1 MAELTPEQ
9 IAKGYYT
16 DISGIGTALDKAQEQ
31 QALRVKAQQAQQDK
45 LYQGIKDVS
54 SALDNKF
61 TATGTAADPILLSQI
76 NQLKG
81 DLTQGIMNGKIS
93 PASAYML
100 ASTKV
105 ADVNNLAG
113 TVSQFRTNVEKK
125 IAEIKKDRPEINQEL
140 LTNDVI
146 KQGIFDPQTGSIITP
161 NSNYDYVSTV
171 LDQDRTGRYSDKN
184 IIHKLSA
191 EDFIKAPGSTFTL
204 NLGNGIE
211 SQATVR
217 PGQRV
222 VRNEQGGLGVDYD
235 RQRVGES
242 IQETTVKEKGKPVKR
257 SVNVGLFD
265 GATDELISYFEGN
278 RLAKRGAL
286 IEMGE
291 MDEYA
296 DNNPEYG
303 KKWNSLN
310 DQEKY
315 RVAALNYAVKH
326 FGTAGSK
333 VEKPSVSA
341 QTQLAMEQARLAK
354 SSSSSE
360 SGGNKN
366 DYSGLLDAF
375 KIITG
380 QAEPVT
386 AAQASIVDFKDLQ
399 TKNGKTVVNRNIPVL
414 DLTNMVSK
422 GVDKNLDD
430 GHGHLIK
437 VYFDKVGNKII
448 LNYKNKTSPDDTE
461 GSTTYVTKEYNAG
474 DEAKLLEA
482 FGTVAQS
489 VGVSPSKLKKLI
501 QGR

>member
-1 MAELTPEQ
+1 MAGELSPEQ

-16 DISGIGTALDKAQEQ
+16 DISGIGTALDKVQEQ
-31 QALRVKAQQAQQDK
+31 EALRAKAKQAQQDK

-125 IAEIKKDRPEINQEL
+125 IAEIKKDRPELNQEL

-146 KQGIFDPQTGSIITP
+146 KQGIFDPQTGQIVTP
-161 NSNYDYVSTV
+161 NSNYDYVSTI

-303 KKWNSLN
+303 KKWNPLN

-333 VEKPSVSA
+333 VERPSVSA

-354 SSSSSE
+354 SSSSE
-360 SGGNKN
+360 SGDKKN
-366 DYSGLLDAF
+366 DYSGLLDAI
-375 KIITG
+375 KITTG
-380 QAEPVT
+380 VAD
-386 AAQASIVDFKDLQ
+386 AFINAQATNIEFKDLQ

-422 GVDKNLDD
+422 GLDKNLED

-437 VYFDKVGNKII
+437 VYFDKIGNKVI
-448 LNYKNKTSPDDTE
+448 LNYKNKTSPEDTE
-461 GSTTYVTKEYNAG
+461 GGTTYETKEFDASS
-474 DEAKLLEA
+474 EKKILEA
-482 FGTVAQS
+482 FGTVGQS
-489 VGVSPSKLKKLI
+489 VGVSPSKLRKLI
-501 QGR
+501 QGK